1 MSAMASS
8 GAEANISTSSTNVP
22 AFVAKLW
29 SLVDDEQTNEL
40 INWGT
45 DGKSFHL
52 YDHFRFAKEILPL
65 FFKHSNLSSFIRQ
78 LNMFV
83 NDEWNKKS
91 LVYLV
96 IISMDPC

>member
-1 MSAMASS
+1 MSVMASS
-8 GAEANISTSSTNVP
+8 GSEPNINAAVANVSASSSNVP

-29 SLVDDEQTNEL
+29 SLVDDEATNGL
-40 INWGT
+40 ISWGV
-45 DGKSFHL
+45 DGRSFHL

-83 NDEWNKKS
+83 K
-91 LVYLV
+91 
-96 IISMDPC
+96 